1 VIYNKNIPNKKN
13 RLLTPNG
20 PRDIQRRQMLDA
32 QSDIVEGLKSQVVL
46 LQEQVNKSLSSVNSD
61 GRYTAEQVN
70 EAVINAVKSE
80 VDALK
85 AKYESTIRELT
96 NENKILKETNLR
108 LTSNVAGNSNI
119 TDEQLQKML
128 STAVAQLTENKKA
141 DVVVEN
147 SRPKIET
154 VFIDPSDHK
163 SANGVETHII
173 VKEDSSAKENMNN
186 KINKLK
192 GILGSLPKQKI

>member
-1 VIYNKNIPNKKN
+1 VQYNKNVPNKKN
-13 RLLTPNG
+13 RLLSTSG

-32 QSDIVEGLKSQVVL
+32 QSDIVDGLKSQVVM
-46 LQEQVNKSLSSVNSD
+46 LQEQVHNSLSTVHSD
-61 GRYTAEQVN
+61 GLYTAEQVN
-70 EAVINAVKSE
+70 EAVISAVKSE
-80 VDALK
+80 VDSLR

-96 NENKILKETNLR
+96 NENKILRETNIR
-108 LTSNVAGNSNI
+108 LSSNTEGKSNI

-128 STAVAQLTENKKA
+128 STAVFQITENKQIE
-141 DVVVEN
+141 VVN
-147 SRPKIET
+147 DSRPKIET
-154 VFIDPSDHK
+154 VFIDPSDSK
-163 SANGVETHII
+163 SVNNVETHII